1 MKKENTS
8 IEEIKYE
15 LKKLSDKNNTRNIVL
30 IIIGLILV
38 GTATAVIAYK
48 LKSKLCCGCVTEGLD
63 EEEFDDDD
71 YIDYSDEDEED
82 FVDYRAADFEGQEE
96 D

>member
-1 MKKENTS
+1 MKKESNS

-15 LKKLSDKNNTRNIVL
+15 LKKLSDKSNTRTIILV
-30 IIIGLILV
+30 IIGLILV
-38 GTATAVIAYK
+38 GTAIAVIVYK
-48 LKSKLCCGCVTEGLD
+48 LRSKLCCNCVAEGLD
-63 EEEFDDDD
+63 EDEFDDDD
-71 YIDYSDEDEED
+71 YIDYSDDDDED

>member
-8 IEEIKYE
+8 IEDIKYE
-15 LKKLSDKNNTRNIVL
+15 LRRLREKSNARTIILV
-30 IIIGLILV
+30 IIGLILV
-38 GTATAVIAYK
+38 GAAIAVIVYK
-48 LKSKLCCGCVTEGLD
+48 IKNKLSCNCVAEGLD
-63 EEEFDDDD
+63 EDELDDDD

-96 D
+96 